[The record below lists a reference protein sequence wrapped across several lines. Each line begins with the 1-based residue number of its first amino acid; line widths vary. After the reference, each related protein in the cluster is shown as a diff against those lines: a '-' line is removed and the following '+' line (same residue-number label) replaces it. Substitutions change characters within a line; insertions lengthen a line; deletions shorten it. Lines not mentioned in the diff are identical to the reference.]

1 MSQHSGAG
9 PSGGTG
15 TETNQGTGNGTS
27 LKDAAILDVS
37 QPVSRAKTLPYCT
50 PSKIRSE
57 NNTQMNRFDLG
68 RRKLSENNNDV
79 VECSKSEIKSEN
91 GSKDAK
97 IENKSENCVNSSQN
111 SESKSES
118 GTTAETAD
126 MGALKPEELD
136 LLAKMEE
143 ANRLEMVHD
152 YSSRYMYILPSAN

>member
-15 TETNQGTGNGTS
+15 TKTNQGTGNGTS
-27 LKDAAILDVS
+27 LKVAAILDVS

-50 PSKIRSE
+50 PSKIGSE
-57 NNTQMNRFDLG
+57 NTQMNRIESG
-68 RRKLSENNNDV
+68 RKKLSENNNDV

-97 IENKSENCVNSSQN
+97 IENESVNSVNSSQN
-111 SESKSES
+111 AESKSES

-152 YSSRYMYILPSAN
+152 YSS